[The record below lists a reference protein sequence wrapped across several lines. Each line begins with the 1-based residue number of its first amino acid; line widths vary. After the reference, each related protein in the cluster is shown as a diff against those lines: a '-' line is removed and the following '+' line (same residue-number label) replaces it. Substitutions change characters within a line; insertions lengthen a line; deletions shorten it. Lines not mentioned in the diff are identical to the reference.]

1 MLIRYWRPLVAL
13 VLVGILTL
21 MVGLNRYYA
30 GYAAAEKSWQKSWAE
45 RDARDALE
53 LEKAQREAR
62 TEERRR
68 QETIDALTEKTQKQ
82 LALVEADADTARA
95 AADRLHREA
104 RRYADRLAVCETRRD
119 TDAPD
124 ERQTATASAGV
135 LAELLR
141 RADDRAG
148 KLAEIADAA
157 RERGRACESA
167 YDALS
172 AKP

>member
-1 MLIRYWRPLVAL
+1 MLIRYWRPLIAFL
-13 VLVGILTL
+13 LVGALTL

-30 GYAAAEKSWQKSWAE
+30 GYTAAEKSWQKRWAE
-45 RDARDALE
+45 RDTRDALAQE
-53 LEKAQREAR
+53 SAQREAR

-68 QETIDALTEKTQKQ
+68 QETIDALTEKTNRQ
-82 LALVEADADTARA
+82 LAAVAADADTART

-119 TDAPD
+119 TGAPG
-124 ERQTATASAGV
+124 ERQAATASAGV

-148 KLAEIADAA
+148 KLAHIADDA
-157 RERGRACESA
+157 RARGRACETA
-167 YDALS
+167 YDALRT
-172 AKP
+172 P

>member
-1 MLIRYWRPLVAL
+1 MFIRYRRPMAAFLLVAAGVMFL
-13 VLVGILTL
+13 AH
-21 MVGLNRYYA
+21 NRYHA
-30 GYAAAEKSWQKSWAE
+30 GFDTADRQWKTRWAE
-45 RDARDALE
+45 RDTRDAQA

-68 QETIDALTEKTQKQ
+68 QETIDALTEKTQRQ
-82 LALVEADADTARA
+82 LAVVAADADTARA

-104 RRYADRLAVCETRRD
+104 RRYADRLAVCETRD
-119 TDAPD
+119 TGAPV
-124 ERQTATASAGV
+124 ERQTATANAGV

-167 YDALS
+167 FDALS